1 MARTTA
7 TVSFQAI
14 ELKGSLLPGSLLE
27 QVARLQAPLQKE
39 ADYGLPKGERLRERI
54 DAAWVRLK
62 EIWEEYKDLRERA
75 AQGVSGLHTTVR
87 ILREVLGWPDL
98 QPCSGWQH
106 GDAHFPIT
114 HRAFEGAVPQLLD
127 QLGLLG
133 MEHQALGLDQ
143 ALIHQPWAERHRQL
157 ASVHALQPGGHV
169 LAADRLLLHLE
180 AMPSQRLMQQ
190 RGDFAAGHQD
200 LAGCGIF

>member
-75 AQGVSGLHTTVR
+75 AQSTAGLHASAR
-87 ILREVLGWPDL
+87 ILREVLG
-98 QPCSGWQH
+98 
-106 GDAHFPIT
+106 T
-114 HRAFEGAVPQLLD
+114 
-127 QLGLLG
+127 
-133 MEHQALGLDQ
+133 
-143 ALIHQPWAERHRQL
+143 
-157 ASVHALQPGGHV
+157 
-169 LAADRLLLHLE
+169 
-180 AMPSQRLMQQ
+180 
-190 RGDFAAGHQD
+190 
-200 LAGCGIF
+200 